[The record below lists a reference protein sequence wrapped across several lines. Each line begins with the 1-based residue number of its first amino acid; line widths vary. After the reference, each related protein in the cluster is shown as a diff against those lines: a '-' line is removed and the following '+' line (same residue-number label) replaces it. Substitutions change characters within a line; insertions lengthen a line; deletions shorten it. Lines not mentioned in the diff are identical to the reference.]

1 MMTTSLSHRAMI
13 AMQWN
18 YGGFLF
24 RTLAGI
30 GVSVVLARL
39 LGPEPFGLIGVAALL
54 FGLGN
59 QIADGG
65 FSSALIQARDLDQR
79 RIRSV
84 FTAQVLIGLS
94 MTVAAYISAPLIAG
108 IFHHAGVADV
118 IRQTAPLFVTQ
129 SFGHTATGLLKRRM
143 AFKPVQSAQIASYI
157 GYAGCATVL
166 ALAGYGVQS
175 LIAAQLVQAL
185 VYSVCVYAV
194 VRHSVRPC
202 FDASGAGLLWFGSKI
217 TSANILNWMI
227 SNVDN
232 FVVGRTFGPVS
243 LGLYS
248 RAFNLA
254 SNPSE
259 GFVGAVQQVLF
270 AACSRV
276 DQNHERMR
284 RAYVTCVSGVSL
296 VCFPVFLTCSAAS
309 YPIITALYG
318 NRWADAAPLFCAFTL
333 AMPLFCL
340 MALAG
345 PVLSASDRMNQDIRA
360 QAVSLGVCAVLVM
373 LASLI
378 SVRAVAYSLPIAYAF
393 RFWRVTQPVLL
404 LLRLRWSDV
413 WDVVAGPAWAGLFT
427 AGCVYVTANLIAAVG
442 GVTGGLLLGVLS
454 LVGASAFFV
463 ILVTAAGAIVPW
475 PIWRLVGNSSEFIPA
490 PVASLL
496 ARFGGDK
503 MRVADQLDCRST
515 GVQAERAS

>member
-1 MMTTSLSHRAMI
+1 MITPLSHRAII
-13 AMQWN
+13 AMRWN

-24 RTLAGI
+24 RSIAGI
-30 GVSVVLARL
+30 GVSIVLARL

-59 QIADGG
+59 QIADAG
-65 FSSALIQARDLDQR
+65 FSSALVQARDLTQR
-79 RIRSV
+79 QIRSV
-84 FTAQVLIGLS
+84 FTAQVLIGLT
-94 MTVAAYISAPLIAG
+94 MTLAAYIAAPSIAG
-108 IFHHAGVADV
+108 IFHHAAIADV
-118 IRQTAPLFVTQ
+118 VRQMAPLFVVQ
-129 SFGHTATGLLKRRM
+129 SLGPTATGILKRRM
-143 AFKPVQSAQIASYI
+143 AFKQVQSAQIASYLI

-166 ALAGYGVQS
+166 ALTGYGVQS
-175 LIAAQLVQAL
+175 LIAAQLVQSF
-185 VYSVCVYAV
+185 VYVVCVFAV

-202 FDASGAGLLWFGSKI
+202 FDTSGLGLLLFGSKI
-217 TSANILNWMI
+217 TGANILNWTI
-227 SNVDN
+227 SNIDN
-232 FVVGRTFGPVS
+232 FVVGRTFGAVS

-276 DQNHERMR
+276 DQDHERMR
-284 RAYVTCVSGVSL
+284 RAYLTCVSGMSL
-296 VCFPVFLTCSAAS
+296 VCFPLFLTCSAAS

-340 MALAG
+340 MGLAG
-345 PVLSASDRMNQDIRA
+345 PVLSASDRVNQDIRA
-360 QAVSLGVCAVLVM
+360 QAVSLGVCVALVL

-378 SVRAVAYSLPIAYAF
+378 SVRAVACSLLIAYAF
-393 RFWRVTQPVLL
+393 RFWRVTQPTLL
-404 LLRLRWSDV
+404 LLGLRWSDV

-427 AGCVYVTANLIAAVG
+427 AVFAYVTANLIATVG
-442 GVTGGLLLGVLS
+442 GITGGLLLGVVA
-454 LVGASAFFV
+454 LVAASAFFV
-463 ILVTAAGAIVPW
+463 ILALAARVVVPW

-490 PVASLL
+490 PVASFL
-496 ARFGGDK
+496 ARLGGDK
-503 MRVADQLDCRST
+503 MRVADPLGYGST
-515 GVQAERAS
+515 GVAL